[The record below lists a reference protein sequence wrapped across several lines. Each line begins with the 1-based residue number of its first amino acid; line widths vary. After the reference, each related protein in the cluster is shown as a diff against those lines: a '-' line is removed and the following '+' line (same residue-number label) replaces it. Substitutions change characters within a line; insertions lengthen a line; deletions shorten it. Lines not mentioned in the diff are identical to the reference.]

1 MGEFSRIYKTDLS
14 DRQLMAFWHLVQA
27 SGRARAI
34 GYDRPA
40 MDGPA
45 FCRFMRRPT
54 VFPWLVAWRG
64 VPMAL
69 YYLTDLQG
77 RSAQVHFCFL
87 PCGARRVSLP
97 AEAVPAALRKARQRR
112 PARPDIPTE
121 QKSARHA
128 EAASP
133 SPEAASP
140 SPEAAPFRPGAP
152 GPVRLPLVQAAALFG
167 LASTLWEA
175 PELGFRLDT
184 LIGITPQSN
193 APALALV
200 RSLGAKEHGIVPGLC
215 WLHDARRNVPGL
227 LTTFN
232 REAVPQRAASI

>member
-1 MGEFSRIYKTDLS
+1 MGEFSRIYKTDIS

-69 YYLTDLQG
+69 YYLTDVQG

-87 PCGARRVSLP
+87 PCGTRRTSLP
-97 AEAVPAALRKARQRR
+97 AEAVPAAWLEARSRR

-121 QKSARHA
+121 SPNPARH
-128 EAASP
+128 EAA
-133 SPEAASP
+133 
-140 SPEAAPFRPGAP
+140 RP

-167 LASTLWEA
+167 LASALWEA

-193 APALALV
+193 APALAFV
-200 RSLGAKEHGIVPGLC
+200 RSLGASEHGAVPGLC
-215 WLHDARRNVPGL
+215 WLHDAGRNVPGI

>member
-45 FCRFMRRPT
+45 FCRFLRRPT

-64 VPMAL
+64 VPLAL

-77 RSAQVHFCFL
+77 RSARVHFCFL
-87 PCGARRVSLP
+87 PCGSRRVSLP
-97 AEAVPAALRKARQRR
+97 AEAVPAALREARQRR
-112 PARPDIPTE
+112 LAHLDIPTE
-121 QKSARHA
+121 QKNVERA
-128 EAASP
+128 EAAP
-133 SPEAASP
+133 GRPENASQE
-140 SPEAAPFRPGAP
+140 SRAH

-184 LIGITPQSN
+184 LIGITPQGN

-200 RSLGAKEHGIVPGLC
+200 RSLGAKEHGTVPGLC

>member
-1 MGEFSRIYKTDLS
+1 
-14 DRQLMAFWHLVQA
+14 LVQA

-45 FCRFMRRPT
+45 FCRFLRRPS

-64 VPMAL
+64 VPLAL

-87 PCGARRVSLP
+87 PCGTRRATVP
-97 AEAVPAALRKARQRR
+97 AEAVPAAMLEARSRR
-112 PARPDIPTE
+112 PARLDIPTE
-121 QKSARHA
+121 QKAATRT
-128 EAASP
+128 EAASLRT
-133 SPEAASP
+133 EAASLRA
-140 SPEAAPFRPGAP
+140 EAVAASPGAP

-184 LIGITPQSN
+184 LIGITPTCNEAAVKYIRRCGAVECGVVPNLCFFHDEGEHS
-193 APALALV
+193 AGLV
-200 RSLGAKEHGIVPGLC
+200 TV
-215 WLHDARRNVPGL
+215 
-227 LTTFN
+227 FN
-232 REAVPQRAASI
+232 RASVPEWTAKL